1 MKKNG
6 FSLLEILVSVV
17 LVSVVFIFMLNSL
30 IKLKTIYN
38 KSDSNTDILLL
49 GSTLSRV
56 VNNDIKEN
64 EGINT
69 VSCYKEDDEL
79 ISSETD
85 SFSVST
91 EQYVLKSVC
100 DITFNN
106 SKIRKLVLRNFSTI
120 RSWNEDGIVKTNV
133 LSSRSTV
140 EYISMPSDEL
150 IYIKTL
156 DYSVDRESYYYVDLV
171 SNEENSIK
179 TITLKSNENIY
190 DVKFYSR

>member
-156 DYSVDRESYYYVDLV
+156 DYSVDRESYYYVGLV